1 MQGFRII
8 APTRLF
14 YGNVPV
20 CRSDAAYDK
29 AVYPLIPRCLYGH
42 AAN

>member
-29 AVYPLIPRCLYGH
+29 AVYPLIPRCL
-42 AAN
+42 